1 MVNKKRNSPKRL
13 DFSEDGVRTYQA
25 EVRQRIAMRLT
36 ELRVARG
43 RSQAELASRAGV
55 DESTIEEAE
64 SATAAD
70 LRIDTLTDLASGLD
84 VPVALLLE
92 PRQTKPH

>member
-1 MVNKKRNSPKRL
+1 MENKKRNEPKRV
-13 DFSEDGVRTYQA
+13 DFGEDGVGTYQV

-36 ELRVARG
+36 EIRVARG
-43 RSQAELASRAGV
+43 WSQAELASRAGV
-55 DESTIEEAE
+55 GESTIEEVEA
-64 SATAAD
+64 ATAAD

-92 PRQTKPH
+92 MRQTKPH

>member
-1 MVNKKRNSPKRL
+1 MENKKRNSPRPA
-13 DFSEDGVRTYQA
+13 DSGEDHVLRYQA

-43 RSQAELASRAGV
+43 WSQAELASRAGV

-70 LRIDTLTDLASGLD
+70 LRIDTLTDLANGLD
-84 VPVALLLE
+84 VPVALLFE

>member
-1 MVNKKRNSPKRL
+1 MVNKKRSSRKPL
-13 DFSEDGVRTYQA
+13 DFGKDGVRTYQT

-43 RSQAELASRAGV
+43 WSQAELASRSGV

-70 LRIDTLTDLASGLD
+70 LRIDTLTNLASGLD
-84 VPVALLLE
+84 GPVALLLE

>member
-1 MVNKKRNSPKRL
+1 MVNKKRNSPKRPN
-13 DFSEDGVRTYQA
+13 FNEDRVRTYQT
-25 EVRQRIAMRLT
+25 EVRQRIAMKLT

-43 RSQAELASRAGV
+43 WSQAELASRAGV
-55 DESTIEEAE
+55 GESMIEEVE